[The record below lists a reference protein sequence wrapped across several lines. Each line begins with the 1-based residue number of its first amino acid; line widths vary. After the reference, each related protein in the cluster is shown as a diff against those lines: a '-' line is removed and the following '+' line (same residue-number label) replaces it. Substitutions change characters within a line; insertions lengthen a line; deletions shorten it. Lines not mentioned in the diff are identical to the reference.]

1 MKCVIYRRV
10 STDMQA
16 EEGFSLEAQKMR
28 LEAYAQ
34 SQGWDVVDDYMD
46 DGYSAKNMDRPE
58 LQRMLKDARDRKFE
72 IILVYKLDRLC
83 RSTRDLNDMIEE
95 FEENKVKFK
104 SATEVLDTTTATGR
118 LFINLIGTLAQWER
132 EQTAERVTETMY
144 NRAAR
149 GYLNGGPIPFGYK
162 RVDKKTIIDTDEAKI
177 VKMIFKDALSHG
189 THWICKKLNDSGIK
203 SKTGTHWSKITVIQ
217 MLRNPI
223 YCGYVRYGYTTD
235 NETVQT
241 KIQEEGFTPIIS
253 EEFYNKV
260 QISMDHRS
268 KKSAKPRKNRYHYFS
283 TILVCP
289 HCKGRLSGVSN
300 VAKGKE
306 YRYYRCLNSLR
317 GDIVC
322 PGIRLR
328 SEDVDKEFLNN
339 LNIIIDDISIN
350 DTSDN
355 NIDLDLINNQLEKLK
370 VKKARIKELY
380 IDGIIDKGEF
390 QRRSND
396 ISLDEMELT
405 RKSEVEYDE
414 ISKEEIISTLRN
426 LKDNWDIFSDEVK
439 AQAIGSLFD
448 SISIEVAYKDKNR
461 KRLVELFEIVGY
473 EFK

>member
-149 GYLNGGPIPFGYK
+149 GYINGGPVPYGYT
-162 RVDKKTIIDTDEAKI
+162 RDNKKTVINEDEAKI

-203 SKTGTHWSKITVIQ
+203 SKTGKHWSKLTVIQ

-223 YCGYVRYGYTTD
+223 YCGYVRYAYTTD
-235 NETVQT
+235 NETIQT

-253 EEFYNKV
+253 EDFYNKV

-268 KKSAKPRKNRYHYFS
+268 KKSSKPRKNRYHYFS

-289 HCKGRLSGVSN
+289 HCQGKLSGVSN
-300 VAKGKE
+300 IAKGKE

-317 GDIVC
+317 GDVVC

-328 SEDVDKEFLNN
+328 SEDVDKAFLEK
-339 LNIIIDDISIN
+339 IDIVIDDISI
-350 DTSDN
+350 DTVNEN
-355 NIDLDLINNQLEKLK
+355 NIDLDLINNQLDKLK

-390 QRRSND
+390 QKRNNE
-396 ISLDEMELT
+396 ISFEEAKLIKKT
-405 RKSEVEYDE
+405 EVEYEE
-414 ISKEEIISTLRN
+414 ISKEAIVDTLKN
-426 LKDNWDIFSDEVK
+426 LKDNWSIFSDEVK

-448 SISIEVAYKDKNR
+448 TISIEVTYKDKNR

-473 EFK
+473 KFR